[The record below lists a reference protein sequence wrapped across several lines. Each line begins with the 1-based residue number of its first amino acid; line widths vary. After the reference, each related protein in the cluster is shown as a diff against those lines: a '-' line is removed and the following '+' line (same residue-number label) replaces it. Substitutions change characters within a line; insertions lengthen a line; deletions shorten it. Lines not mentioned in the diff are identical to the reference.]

1 MAITRSVKQQ
11 YENYIAVR
19 RPALDENQV
28 LMYTA
33 PLNAD
38 AEGVVRGSVVSI
50 NSKGEM
56 VLGLAE
62 GTGNVYP
69 MPMFAKKNAYDK
81 DVMTGAVGESTKEIL
96 ATSTVGKQMTA
107 YVATGG
113 YEIETSEYDKD
124 ASYVINA
131 ALVDKAGKVTAG
143 DANAVYG
150 EKTVLGI
157 VSKVPFRS
165 QASMNVNGTGAN
177 RLCFWTVFF
186 PPTRAT
192 AGE

>member
-11 YENYIAVR
+11 YENYIAVK

-38 AEGVVRGSVVSI
+38 ADKVVRGSVVSI
-50 NSKGEM
+50 NEKGEM
-56 VLGLAE
+56 VLGLTE

-124 ASYVINA
+124 AAYVINA
-131 ALVDKAGKVTAG
+131 ALVDKGGKVTAG
-143 DANAVYG
+143 AENAVYSD
-150 EKTVLGI
+150 KTVLGI

-186 PPTRAT
+186 PPKRAT